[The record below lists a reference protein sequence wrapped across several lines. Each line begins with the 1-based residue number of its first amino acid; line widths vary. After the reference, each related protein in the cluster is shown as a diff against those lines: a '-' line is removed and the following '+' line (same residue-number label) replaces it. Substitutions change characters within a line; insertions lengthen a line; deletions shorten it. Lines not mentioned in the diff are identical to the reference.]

1 MTIILDGRQIA
12 AALRTELTAEVGVF
26 ANEHGRPPCLAALEV
41 GSDPAAQSYVRSIR
55 RACDHTKMTFRHVQL
70 EQTTAQAELDEQ
82 IHALNVDA
90 EVDGIILYLPLPA
103 HLDAARAVDALDP
116 RKDVDGL
123 HPTNLGLLAQGNSAL
138 VPNTPAGGM
147 ELLRR
152 YEIPIAGLKAV
163 VVGRS
168 NVVGKPMAL
177 LLLQSHATV
186 TICHSRT
193 ADLAAEVRQADILA
207 VAAGRAG
214 LVTGEMIKPGAVVLD
229 FGVNYDAGGGMRGDV
244 DFESAAAVAGAIT
257 PVPGGT
263 GPVTNMMLLRN
274 TLEAARRHIGTKA
287 AG

>member
-1 MTIILDGRQIA
+1 MTMILDGRQIA
-12 AALRTELTAEVGVF
+12 ATLRSELTAEVSDF
-26 ANEHGRPPCLAALEV
+26 ASEHGRPPCLAAVEV

-55 RACDHTKMTFRHVQL
+55 RACDNTNMTFRNVQL
-70 EQTTAQAELDEQ
+70 AQTTEQAGLEEQ
-82 IHALNVDA
+82 IRALNADA
-90 EVDGIILYLPLPA
+90 EVDGIILYMPLPA
-103 HLDAARAVDALDP
+103 HLDAAQVVDALDP

-123 HPTNLGLLAQGNSAL
+123 HPINLGLLAQGVHAL

-152 YEIPIAGLKAV
+152 YELPIAGRKAV

-177 LLLQSHATV
+177 LFLQAHATV

-193 ADLAAEVRQADILA
+193 TDLAAEARQADILA

-214 LVTGEMIKPGAVVLD
+214 LITGEMIKPGAVVID
-229 FGVNYDAGGGMRGDV
+229 FGVNYDGGAMRGDV
-244 DFESAAAVAGAIT
+244 DFESASAVAGAIT

-274 TLEAARRHIGTKA
+274 TLQAARRLIRTNNA